1 MTLNPLDSRYKERI
15 APITDCLGSE
25 AYTKQLVFVEYE
37 WFKYFARQYVY
48 CQKPG
53 GMSVEERWFQ
63 QRAESAGQCLGSI
76 PALTDDI
83 DIERIRVLESQLGHD
98 IKAVEYY
105 VKDSIKEAIRSENPS
120 ANLKESRKQYDIA
133 ELVHIG
139 CTSEDITNV
148 AYAIGLGKAKEQ
160 IANRIDC
167 ILEVMG
173 VQISVYG
180 STPMLAHTHGQPAS
194 PTTVGKELAVYHQR
208 IKCELKHLKELPIK
222 VKFSGATG
230 NHNALTVILRLNPH
244 KITNSF
250 IESLATLTGVKL
262 VPSDITTQ
270 VESHDSI
277 AAILHSITRLNNI
290 MTDLA
295 CDMWQY
301 IGKSYFKL
309 KVDRI
314 GSSTMPHKI
323 NPIEFENAEGNFGL
337 SNSLLSF
344 MANKLTVSRMQ
355 RDLSGSTVKRN
366 LGVALGYAYL
376 GYESIH
382 SGMSKIEAYEEKLN
396 ADLFDHEEVIREAVQ
411 TFLRVNPDVMQ
422 IVKDEFNTDL
432 GPYEIMA
439 VKSQLPEQV
448 IKLLR
453 DSGIFSIDV
462 DEYVGMADRTS
473 IQSIN

>member
-15 APITDCLGSE
+15 APITDCLGSD
-25 AYTKQLVFVEYE
+25 AYIKQLVFVEYE
-37 WFKYFARQYVY
+37 WFKYFARQYTF
-48 CQKPG
+48 CQKRCG
-53 GMSVEERWFQ
+53 SSADTRFQ
-63 QRAESAGQCLGSI
+63 RDNRKSLASI

-105 VKDSIKEAIRSENPS
+105 VKDSIKEVIGSHPI
-120 ANLKESRKQYDIA
+120 NLNIA

-148 AYAIGLGKAKEQ
+148 AYAIGLGRAIEQ
-160 IANRIDC
+160 ITNRIDC

-173 VQISVYG
+173 AQVSAYG

-194 PTTVGKELAVYHQR
+194 PTTVGKELAVYYQR

-250 IESLATLTGVKL
+250 IESLAALTGVKL
-262 VPSDITTQ
+262 VPSDVTTQ

-344 MANKLTVSRMQ
+344 MANKLTISRMQ

-376 GYESIH
+376 GFESIH
-382 SGMSKIEAYEEKLN
+382 SGMSKIEANERKLT

-439 VKSQLPEQV
+439 VKSQLPKQV
-448 IKLLR
+448 IKLLQ
-453 DSGIFSIDV
+453 DTNIFSIEV
-462 DEYVGMADRTS
+462 DKYIGMADRTS
-473 IQSIN
+473 VESINN

>member
-15 APITDCLGSE
+15 APITDCLGSD

-37 WFKYFARQYVY
+37 WFKYFARQYAY

-53 GMSVEERWFQ
+53 GMSVEERHV
-63 QRAESAGQCLGSI
+63 RSGSI

-105 VKDSIKEAIRSENPS
+105 VKDSIKAVIGSDNHS
-120 ANLKESRKQYDIA
+120 VDQNIT

-167 ILEVMG
+167 ILELMG
-173 VQISVYG
+173 AQVSAYG
-180 STPMLAHTHGQPAS
+180 SIPMLAHTHGQPAS

-250 IESLATLTGVKL
+250 IESLAKLAGVKL

-309 KVDRI
+309 KVDRV

-344 MANKLTVSRMQ
+344 MADKLTVSRMQ

-382 SGMSKIEAYEEKLN
+382 SGMSKIEVYEEKLN

-439 VKSQLPEQV
+439 VKSQLPKQV
-448 IKLLR
+448 IKFLQ
-453 DSGIFSIDV
+453 DSSIFSVEV
-462 DEYVGMADRTS
+462 DKYIGMAARTA
-473 IQSIN
+473 IEAIDQLR